1 MIDEDIAKQ
10 DAALLRRRIGY
21 VIQHAGLFPH
31 RTVQDNIATV
41 PMLHGVNKKQARKDA
56 RKRAATDQPDA
67 SPDPP
72 VVDEG

>member
-1 MIDEDIAKQ
+1 MASRGKKKTTMAKLTRE
-10 DAALLRRRIGY
+10 ARLRERR
-21 VIQHAGLFPH
+21 L
-31 RTVQDNIATV
+31 D
-41 PMLHGVNKKQARKDA
+41 KQARKDA